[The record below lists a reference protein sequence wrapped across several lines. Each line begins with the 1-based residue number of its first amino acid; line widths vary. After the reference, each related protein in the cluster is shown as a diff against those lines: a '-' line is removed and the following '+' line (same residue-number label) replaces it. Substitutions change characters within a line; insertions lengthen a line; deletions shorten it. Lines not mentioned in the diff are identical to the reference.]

1 MTLWVLFGL
10 FALLVVLE
18 VPVAFALALSSI
30 ATIAFVQ
37 PIPISIVV
45 QRMGTGLDS
54 FVLIAIPLFV
64 LAGHLLNRAGIA
76 DRIFEFA
83 AALVGH
89 IKGGLALVNV
99 VASMIFAGMSGVA
112 QADAAGLGVVEVNAM
127 RKEGFDPAFAAAV
140 SAASSIIG
148 PIIPPSVIMVIYA
161 VMVQVS
167 VADMFLAGFLPGILM
182 GLTLMVMIYWMVRTG
197 RVKAPPTQ
205 SMSYPRLGRSFVR
218 ALPALAAPILLT
230 VGLLAG
236 VATPTELG
244 ALTVVYAAALGFAQR
259 ELKMADLLDA
269 TRETLTT
276 CGVLVFIIACAVP
289 FGWIVAT
296 SQAPMKLAA
305 LLTSISENKYA
316 ILLILN
322 IALLIIGC
330 FMETTAILLIATPTL
345 FPTIVAL
352 GIDPVHFGIILIVNL
367 LIGTLTPPLGVILF
381 IMMDIA
387 KVSLAQMTRAVL
399 PFYVPLFVTL
409 IIITYWADFVLA
421 VPRFF
426 GRPG

>member
-1 MTLWVLFGL
+1 MTLWMLFGL
-10 FALLVVLE
+10 FALLVILE
-18 VPVAFALALSSI
+18 VPVAFAMALASI
-30 ATIAFVQ
+30 ATIVFTQ
-37 PIPISIVV
+37 PVPLSIVV

-76 DRIFEFA
+76 DRIFAFA

-89 IKGGLALVNV
+89 IRGGLAHVNV

-112 QADAAGLGVVEVNAM
+112 QADAAGLGVVEVKAM

-140 SAASSIIG
+140 SAASAIIG
-148 PIIPPSVIMVIYA
+148 PIIPPSVIMVVYA

-167 VADMFLAGFLPGILM
+167 VADLFLAGFFPGILM
-182 GLTLMVMIYWMVRTG
+182 GGALMAMIYWLVRTG
-197 RVKAPPTQ
+197 RVTAPPTTP
-205 SMSYPRLGRSFVR
+205 MSFPRLGRTFVR

-230 VGLLAG
+230 IGLLAG

-244 ALTVVYAAALGFAQR
+244 ALTVVYAALLGFAQR
-259 ELKMADLLDA
+259 ELTLHDLLEACRD
-269 TRETLTT
+269 TFVT

-305 LLTSISENKYA
+305 LMLSISDNKY
-316 ILLILN
+316 LILAIIN
-322 IALLIIGC
+322 IGLLVVGC

-352 GIDPVHFGIILIVNL
+352 GIDPVHFGIIIVVNL
-367 LIGTLTPPLGVILF
+367 LIGTLTPPFGVILF

-387 KVSLAQMTRAVL
+387 KISLAQISRAIL
-399 PFYVPLFVTL
+399 PFYIPLAFTL
-409 IIITYWADFVLA
+409 IVITYWSDFVLA

-426 GRPG
+426 GRVG

>member
-1 MTLWVLFGL
+1 MTLLLLFGL
-10 FALLVVLE
+10 FAVLIILE
-18 VPVAFALALSSI
+18 MPVAFAMALSSI
-30 ATIAFVQ
+30 AALIFTLPV
-37 PIPISIVV
+37 PLSIVV

-83 AALVGH
+83 DAMVGH
-89 IKGGLALVNV
+89 IRGGLAHVNV
-99 VASMIFAGMSGVA
+99 LASMIFAGMSGVA

-140 SAASSIIG
+140 SAASAIIG
-148 PIIPPSVIMVIYA
+148 PIIPPSVIMVVYA
-161 VMVQVS
+161 VMVQAS

-182 GLTLMVMIYWMVRTG
+182 GLALMVTIYWLVSTG
-197 RVKAPPTQ
+197 RVAAPPTKK
-205 SMSYPRLGRSFVR
+205 MSYPRLGKSFVR
-218 ALPALAAPILLT
+218 AVPALAAPILLT

-244 ALTVVYAAALGFAQR
+244 ALTVVYAAGLGFIQR
-259 ELKMADLLDA
+259 ELTIKDVIAAM
-269 TRETLTT
+269 RETLVT

-305 LLTSISENKYA
+305 FMMSISDNKFVILA
-316 ILLILN
+316 IINVGLLV
-322 IALLIIGC
+322 IGC
-330 FMETTAILLIATPTL
+330 FMETTAVLLIATPTL
-345 FPTIVAL
+345 FPLIVAL
-352 GIDPVHFGIILIVNL
+352 GVDPVHFGIILIVNL
-367 LIGTLTPPLGVILF
+367 LIGTLTPPFGVILF

-387 KVSLAQMTRAVL
+387 KISLAQISRAVL
-399 PFYVPLFVTL
+399 PFYIPLFFTL
-409 IIITYWADFVLA
+409 LVITYWADFVLA

-426 GRPG
+426 GKPG

>member
-1 MTLWVLFGL
+1 MTLLVLFGL
-10 FALLVVLE
+10 FAILVVIE
-18 VPVAFALALSSI
+18 VPVAFAMGLASI
-30 ATIAFVQ
+30 ATIAFTQ
-37 PIPISIVV
+37 PIPLSIVV

-76 DRIFEFA
+76 DRIFQFA
-83 AALVGH
+83 AAMVGH
-89 IKGGLALVNV
+89 IRGGLAHVNV

-140 SAASSIIG
+140 SAASAIIG
-148 PIIPPSVIMVIYA
+148 PIIPPSVIMVVYA
-161 VMVQVS
+161 VMVQAS
-167 VADMFLAGFLPGILM
+167 VADLFLAGFLPGILM
-182 GLTLMVMIYWMVRTG
+182 GGALMVTIYWMVRTG
-197 RVKAPPTQ
+197 RVAAPPTQ
-205 SMSYPRLGRSFVR
+205 PMSYPLLGRTFVR

-230 VGLLAG
+230 AGLLAG

-244 ALTVVYAAALGFAQR
+244 ALTVVYAAGLGFIQR
-259 ELKMADLLDA
+259 ELTLKDTFEAL
-269 TRETLTT
+269 RETLIT

-296 SQAPMKLAA
+296 SQAPLKLAQF
-305 LLTSISENKYA
+305 LTSISDNKYVILA
-316 ILLILN
+316 LINIGLLIV
-322 IALLIIGC
+322 GC

-345 FPTIVAL
+345 YPTILAL
-352 GIDPVHFGIILIVNL
+352 GIDPVHFGIIIVVNL
-367 LIGTLTPPLGVILF
+367 LIGTLTPPFGVILF

-387 KVSLAQMTRAVL
+387 KISLAQISRAVL
-399 PFYVPLFVTL
+399 PFYVPLFITL
-409 IIITYWADFVLA
+409 VVVTYWADFVLA

-426 GRPG
+426 GKPG

>member
-1 MTLWVLFGL
+1 VTLLVLFGL

-18 VPVAFALALSSI
+18 VPVAFAMGLASI
-30 ATIAFVQ
+30 VTIVTTQ
-37 PIPISIVV
+37 PIPLSIVV

-54 FVLIAIPLFV
+54 FVLIAIPMFV

-89 IKGGLALVNV
+89 IRGGLAHVNV

-127 RKEGFDPAFAAAV
+127 RKEGFEASFAAAV
-140 SAASSIIG
+140 SAASAIIG
-148 PIIPPSVIMVIYA
+148 PIIPPSVIMVVYA

-167 VADMFLAGFLPGILM
+167 VADLFLAGILPGVLM
-182 GLTLMVMIYWMVRTG
+182 GLALMAMIYWLVSTG
-197 RVKAPPTQ
+197 RVQAPPTRP
-205 SMSYPRLGRSFVR
+205 MSIPRLGRTFWR

-244 ALTVVYAAALGFAQR
+244 ALTVVYAAGLGFAQR
-259 ELKMADLLDA
+259 ELKLRDLVEA
-269 TRETLTT
+269 ARETLVT

-289 FGWIVAT
+289 FGWLVAT

-305 LLTSISENKYA
+305 LMMSISENKFVILA
-316 ILLILN
+316 IIN
-322 IALLIIGC
+322 VALLVIGC

-345 FPTIVAL
+345 YPTIVAL
-352 GIDPVHFGIILIVNL
+352 GIDPVHFGIILVVNL
-367 LIGTLTPPLGVILF
+367 LVGTLTPPFGVILF

-387 KVSLAQMTRAVL
+387 KISLAQMARAVL
-399 PFYVPLFVTL
+399 PFYVPLFAVL
-409 IIITYWADFVLA
+409 MVITYWADFVLA
-421 VPRFF
+421 VPRYF
-426 GRPG
+426 GKPG

>member
-1 MTLWVLFGL
+1 MTLAIL
-10 FALLVVLE
+10 FALFAVLVAIE
-18 VPVAFALALSSI
+18 MPVAFAMGLSSI
-30 ATIAFVQ
+30 VTIAITQ
-37 PIPISIVV
+37 PIPLSIVV

-64 LAGHLLNRAGIA
+64 LAGHLMNRAGIA
-76 DRIFEFA
+76 ERIFAFA
-83 AALVGH
+83 DALVGH
-89 IKGGLALVNV
+89 LRGGLAHVNV

-127 RKEGFDPAFAAAV
+127 RREGYDPAFAAAV
-140 SAASSIIG
+140 SASSAIIG
-148 PIIPPSVIMVIYA
+148 PIIPPSVIMVVYA
-161 VMVQVS
+161 VLVQVS
-167 VADMFLAGFLPGILM
+167 VADLFLAGILPGLLM
-182 GLTLMVMIYWMVRTG
+182 GGAMMAMIWWLVRTG
-197 RVKAPPTQ
+197 RVVAPAPRP
-205 SMSYPRLGRSFVR
+205 MSASRLGRTFVR
-218 ALPALAAPILLT
+218 ALPALAAPVLLT

-259 ELKMADLLDA
+259 ELTFREVLGAC
-269 TRETLTT
+269 RETLVT

-305 LLTSISENKYA
+305 FMMSISDNKVA
-316 ILLILN
+316 IL
-322 IALLIIGC
+322 ALVNVGLLVVGC

-345 FPTIVAL
+345 YPLVVAL
-352 GIDPVHFGIILIVNL
+352 GIDPVHFGIILVVNL
-367 LIGTLTPPLGVILF
+367 LIGTLTPPFGVILF

-387 KVSLAQMTRAVL
+387 KVSLARMSRAVL
-399 PFYVPLFVTL
+399 PFYLPLAATL
-409 IIITYWADFVLA
+409 VVVTYWADFVLA

-426 GRPG
+426 GKPG

>member
-1 MTLWVLFGL
+1 MTLFMLFGL
-10 FALLVVLE
+10 LGVLI
-18 VPVAFALALSSI
+18 VLQMPVAIAMALSSI
-30 ATIAFVQ
+30 VTITLTQ
-37 PIPISIVV
+37 QIPLSIVV

-76 DRIFEFA
+76 ARIFDFA
-83 AALVGH
+83 AAMSGH
-89 IKGGLALVNV
+89 IRGGLAHVNV

-127 RKEGFDPAFAAAV
+127 RKEGFDPAVAAAI

-148 PIIPPSVIMVIYA
+148 PIIPPSVIMVVYG

-167 VADMFLAGFLPGILM
+167 VAEMFLAGFLPGILM
-182 GLTLMVMIYWMVRTG
+182 GGSLMVTIYWLVRTG
-197 RVKAPPTQ
+197 RIVAPPIVP
-205 SMSYPRLGRSFVR
+205 MSYPRLGRTFVR
-218 ALPALAAPILLT
+218 AIPALAAPILLT

-244 ALTVVYAAALGFAQR
+244 ALTVVYAAGLGFLQR
-259 ELKMADLLDA
+259 ELRLRDVADAL
-269 TRETLTT
+269 RETLIT

-296 SQAPMKLAA
+296 SQAPMKLAQFMM
-305 LLTSISENKYA
+305 SISDNKYVILA
-316 ILLILN
+316 IIN

-330 FMETTAILLIATPTL
+330 LMETTAVLLIATPTL
-345 FPTIVAL
+345 FPLINAL

-367 LIGTLTPPLGVILF
+367 LIGTLTPPFGVILF

-387 KVSLAQMTRAVL
+387 KISLAQMSRAVL
-399 PFYVPLFVTL
+399 PFYIPLFFTL
-409 IIITYWADFVLA
+409 LVVTYWADFVLA
-421 VPRFF
+421 VPRLF
-426 GRPG
+426 GKVN

>member
-1 MTLWVLFGL
+1 MTLAIL
-10 FALLVVLE
+10 FALFAILVAIE
-18 VPVAFALALSSI
+18 MPVAFAMGLSSI
-30 ATIAFVQ
+30 VTIAITQ
-37 PIPISIVV
+37 PIPLSIVV

-64 LAGHLLNRAGIA
+64 LAGHLMNRAGIA
-76 DRIFEFA
+76 ERIFAFA
-83 AALVGH
+83 DALVGH
-89 IKGGLALVNV
+89 LRGGLAHVNV

-127 RKEGFDPAFAAAV
+127 RREGYDPAFAAAV
-140 SAASSIIG
+140 SASSAIIG
-148 PIIPPSVIMVIYA
+148 PIIPPSVIMVVYA
-161 VMVQVS
+161 VLVQVS
-167 VADMFLAGFLPGILM
+167 VADLFLAGILPGLLM
-182 GLTLMVMIYWMVRTG
+182 GGAMMAMIWWLVRTG
-197 RVKAPPTQ
+197 RVVAPAPRP
-205 SMSYPRLGRSFVR
+205 MSASRLGRTFVR
-218 ALPALAAPILLT
+218 ALPALAAPVLLT

-259 ELKMADLLDA
+259 ELTFREVLGAC
-269 TRETLTT
+269 RETLVT

-305 LLTSISENKYA
+305 FMMSISDNKVA
-316 ILLILN
+316 IL
-322 IALLIIGC
+322 ALVNVGLLVVGC

-345 FPTIVAL
+345 YPLVVAL
-352 GIDPVHFGIILIVNL
+352 GIDPVHFGIILVVNL
-367 LIGTLTPPLGVILF
+367 LIGTLTPPFGVILF

-387 KVSLAQMTRAVL
+387 KVSLARMSRAVL
-399 PFYVPLFVTL
+399 PFYLPLAATL
-409 IIITYWADFVLA
+409 VVVTYWADFVLA

-426 GRPG
+426 GKPG

>member
-1 MTLWVLFGL
+1 MTLPMLFGL
-10 FALLVVLE
+10 FAALVVIE
-18 VPVAFALALSSI
+18 VPVAFALGLSAI
-30 ATIAFVQ
+30 ATIAFTQ
-37 PIPISIVV
+37 PIPLSIIV
-45 QRMGTGLDS
+45 QRIGTGLDS

-76 DRIFEFA
+76 DRIFAFA
-83 AALVGH
+83 DALVGH
-89 IKGGLALVNV
+89 IRGGLAHVNV

-140 SAASSIIG
+140 SAASAIIG
-148 PIIPPSVIMVIYA
+148 PIIPPSVIMVVYA

-167 VADMFLAGFLPGILM
+167 VADLFLAGFLPGILM
-182 GLTLMVMIYWMVRTG
+182 GGALMVMIYWMVRTG
-197 RVKAPPTQ
+197 RVVAPATRP
-205 SMSYPRLGRSFVR
+205 MSFPRLGTTFVR

-230 VGLLAG
+230 TGLLLG

-244 ALTVVYAAALGFAQR
+244 ALTVVYAAALGFVQR
-259 ELKMADLLDA
+259 ELTIRDVFEA
-269 TRETLTT
+269 TRETLVT

-296 SQAPMKLAA
+296 SQAPMKLAHFMM
-305 LLTSISENKYA
+305 SISDNKFVILA
-316 ILLILN
+316 IIN
-322 IALLIIGC
+322 VALLIIGC

-345 FPTIVAL
+345 FPLIVAL
-352 GIDPVHFGIILIVNL
+352 GIDPVHFGIILVVNL
-367 LIGTLTPPLGVILF
+367 LIGTLTPPFGVILF

-387 KVSLAQMTRAVL
+387 KISLAQISRAVL
-399 PFYVPLFVTL
+399 PFYVPLFFSL
-409 IIITYWADFVLA
+409 IVITYWADFVLA

-426 GRPG
+426 GKAN